1 MFLGKEPSCSVSDHP
16 DVASEGLHRVLSWVA
31 LLGLPRSLLGAW
43 ISGFWVGLHFPEA
56 VWPRKRSGVTSGR
69 QKMLHF

>member
-1 MFLGKEPSCSVSDHP
+1 MFLGKEPSCSVPDHP

-43 ISGFWVGLHFPEA
+43 ISGFGWVCISLRLCGLE
-56 VWPRKRSGVTSGR
+56 RG
-69 QKMLHF
+69 QE